1 MWDNLRRDDLRRL
14 AGLTWFQKAH
24 DREQFGR
31 GLMSKSG
38 LHKKAKKKRGRRRYK
53 YNMQNMQN
61 KKYIFMMTKQ
71 KSIY

>member
-1 MWDNLRRDDLRRL
+1 MWDDLRRDDLRRL

-38 LHKKAKKKRGRRRYK
+38 LHKKAKKKR
-53 YNMQNMQN
+53 
-61 KKYIFMMTKQ
+61 KKKI
-71 KSIY
+71 

>member
-1 MWDNLRRDDLRRL
+1 MWDDLRRDDLRSL

-31 GLMSKSG
+31 GLMSKSK
-38 LHKKAKKKRGRRRYK
+38 LHKKAKKRGRRRYK
-53 YNMQNMQN
+53 YNMQN
-61 KKYIFMMTKQ
+61 KKYIFMITKQ